1 MVSDQESRGG
11 TVSSGFAEQLSGLKE
26 RSGRS
31 YGALARQLH
40 MSTSTLHRY
49 CNGDAVPTDYAPV
62 ERLARLCRA
71 TPDELV
77 ELHRQWILADA
88 ARGRGKAVAAGSAGS
103 AASTEPMEPAGS
115 AEPVES
121 AGCAGSAEPAA
132 TATSDQAPAPHEAVD
147 ASEFAALPAGRARA
161 ADGTAG
167 AADAEDTGKAA
178 GTAHSGLV
186 VVGRTAVTRKRARR
200 IAIATAAAC
209 ALAVSGAVAA
219 GQLQDEGGKEQDS
232 AAKRQPAGAVAESP
246 AGKPSASR
254 SASAAPSGS
263 ASPGAKKRGSSPS
276 GRQGADA
283 GTGSGPTSGKE
294 SGGYAPSVGIS
305 SYNWAAPCDE
315 IYVLDEDPKYVA
327 PPPAPQEFQTWARSQ
342 KAAPAGHLRLQLSVT
357 GNSDKSVVID
367 SLNVRVVGRKTPP
380 VDSKVYSMAFGCGSG
395 ITPQTFDIDLDDRG
409 PVAAPVAGQDGDKVV
424 PAKAFPY
431 KVSTSDPQVLNLDVH
446 TEENDVEWYLE
457 LGWNRGAQKEKLIIK
472 DEGGRPFRTNAISG
486 RKVYEYWP
494 DKQEWIAQ

>member
-1 MVSDQESRGG
+1 MVSDQGSRGG

-88 ARGRGKAVAAGSAGS
+88 ARGRGKAVAAGAAAGS
-103 AASTEPMEPAGS
+103 SASPEPI
-115 AEPVES
+115 ES
-121 AGCAGSAEPAA
+121 AGPTGSAEPAEPA
-132 TATSDQAPAPHEAVD
+132 ESAESAAPDRASAPLEAVD
-147 ASEFAALPAGRARA
+147 ASASAAVPGGKGPA
-161 ADGTAG
+161 ADGSAEAEGTGRTAG
-167 AADAEDTGKAA
+167 TP
-178 GTAHSGLV
+178 HSGLV
-186 VVGRTAVTRKRARR
+186 VVGRTAITRERARR
-200 IAIATAAAC
+200 IAVATAVVC

-219 GQLQDEGGKEQDS
+219 GQLRDEGAKEQDG
-232 AAKRQPAGAVAESP
+232 AAKRQPAGAVAQSP

-263 ASPGAKKRGSSPS
+263 ASPGAKKPSSSPS
-276 GRQGADA
+276 GREDA
-283 GTGSGPTSGKE
+283 GAGGGPSSGEE

-315 IYVLDEDPKYVA
+315 IYALDEDPKYVA

-342 KAAPAGHLRLQLSVT
+342 KAAPAGHLRLQLSIT

-367 SLNVRVVGRKTPP
+367 SLNVRVVGRKAPP
-380 VDSKVYSMAFGCGSG
+380 ADSNVYSMAFGCGGG

-409 PVAAPVAGQDGDKVV
+409 PVATPVAGHDGDRAV

-472 DEGGRPFRTNAISG
+472 DEGGRPFRTNAIAG
-486 RKVYEYWP
+486 RKVYEYWG